1 MNTLINHL
9 SSLTT
14 LILNSY
20 SKQFSQIKLKTLKAA
35 FFMLPCFL
43 IVPATHASLLLD
55 VDLSVE
61 NTISISATSGSS
73 LISASGSDFTGV
85 YLEDFFGANAVGSI
99 FTSAISG
106 NLTSANDAS
115 DLSPSLFQATN
126 DPGLNIFSFANAEI
140 VSFTQG
146 ALAFVG
152 SATWNLSEQAYKL
165 ALNGAQSGNIFFP
178 ADTVDDLD
186 NAFILGSWA
195 VRGVDAQVPEP
206 AMLALFILGLAGAGT
221 SRIRRA

>member
-1 MNTLINHL
+1 MNTLFNNL
-9 SSLTT
+9 SSLAT
-14 LILNSY
+14 LMMNLY
-20 SKQFSQIKLKTLKAA
+20 SKQYSKIKTKALLA
-35 FFMLPCFL
+35 TSLVLPCFL
-43 IVPATHASLLLD
+43 IVPSANASLLLD

-61 NTISISATSGSS
+61 NTISIAATSGNS
-73 LISASGSDFTGV
+73 LINASGSDFTGV
-85 YLEDFFGANAVGSI
+85 YLEDFFGANTIGSI
-99 FTSAISG
+99 FQSAISG

-115 DLSPSLFQATN
+115 DLTPSLFRASN
-126 DPGLNIFSFANAEI
+126 DPGLNIFGFANAEI

-178 ADTVDDLD
+178 ADTVDDLN

-195 VRGVDAQVPEP
+195 VKGVDAQVPEP
-206 AMLALFILGLAGAGT
+206 SVLALFILGLAGAGL
-221 SRIRRA
+221 SRVRRA